1 MAGLPT
7 CPVRDPVTQVVRDVD
22 LLQEHIFASGML
34 DLDWFT
40 QDPARRL
47 RTWLPAPQ
55 RLALASVG
63 GRGTGSRSAGW

>member
-1 MAGLPT
+1 
-7 CPVRDPVTQVVRDVD
+7 
-22 LLQEHIFASGML
+22 ML

-55 RLALASVG
+55 RQALRRWEVVDRVEVCGLKSASD
-63 GRGTGSRSAGW
+63 